1 MIPPPSLIPQHH
13 HFEPPTVH
21 SMRSGASV
29 RSIQNVATTGSE
41 GKEDTVGSPPGT
53 LQVVGEEGVPRFT
66 KDRFYPSRPPERS
79 GSVNVPREL
88 KAETPFFAN
97 TRRSRLPQWMRRT
110 LDRTLHPDKWRR
122 YQEDLRRR
130 VRCFETA
137 TDELNYQKEV
147 VRISR
152 PFGSPDTTPIVPSVQ
167 ADPPPT
173 ATRRGRL
180 QKSLAVSER
189 DCVKTFRSF
198 CSRAASRAV
207 DWMTRGKVDS
217 KANTLRSRSRRRTCV
232 PIEMDSR
239 VRTITPVAGSSST
252 LNRPASSPIPDPLEV
267 SHRPRAST
275 DKPRGKRLVK
285 KRSGDTTHSPTT
297 SVHRNLPLSFKKES
311 DPSHSDHHT
320 IGSSIS
326 SLHPVG
332 PPSRSPSL
340 ASPHTPF
347 SNLPSAHVEPPRLTP
362 LDVKLPGPI
371 DCSAFSDVG
380 SVAGSFTSGGAT
392 LLGSVSFAHG
402 YEKSSSRGSAPRSI
416 SEVKRQGTNTSE
428 ISGTTAASAYSGRMS
443 AFPPGNT
450 RKYTFGEKEGS
461 HFILTT
467 PTRHSRGPTEPPP
480 DYRSSTFRGRY
491 DEGLANERLQSSAG
505 NPPPTN
511 ISQIPS
517 PSFDS
522 AWAGRRGEVMA

>member
-1 MIPPPSLIPQHH
+1 M
-13 HFEPPTVH
+13 
-21 SMRSGASV
+21 
-29 RSIQNVATTGSE
+29 GSE
-41 GKEDTVGSPPGT
+41 GEEDTVCSPPGT
-53 LQVVGEEGVPRFT
+53 WQVVGKEGVPKFT
-66 KDRFYPSRPPERS
+66 KLRFYPSRPPERS
-79 GSVNVPREL
+79 GSVNVPRKL
-88 KAETPFFAN
+88 KADTPFFAH
-97 TRRSRLPQWMRRT
+97 TRPSRLPQWMRRT
-110 LDRTLHPDKWRR
+110 LDRTLHPDHWDR

-152 PFGSPDTTPIVPSVQ
+152 PFGSPDTIPIVPAVQ

-180 QKSLAVSER
+180 QKSLGVSER

-232 PIEMDSR
+232 PIEMDGR
-239 VRTITPVAGSSST
+239 VRTITPVTGSSST
-252 LNRPASSPIPDPLEV
+252 LHRPVSSPIPDPLEV
-267 SHRPRAST
+267 SLDRQSRAST
-275 DKPRGKRLVK
+275 DKPRGNRLVK
-285 KRSGDTTHSPTT
+285 RRSGDTPQFLAT
-297 SVHRNLPLSFKKES
+297 SVHPNRPHPFKQEIDTS
-311 DPSHSDHHT
+311 PSGYQSM
-320 IGSSIS
+320 GSSKY
-326 SLHPVG
+326 SLYSPQA
-332 PPSRSPSL
+332 PSCSPSL
-340 ASPHTPF
+340 PSPHTPS
-347 SNLPSAHVEPPRLTP
+347 SNLPSAYVHPPRLIP
-362 LDVKLPGPI
+362 LAVKLPGPI

-392 LLGSVSFAHG
+392 LLGSVSSAHG
-402 YEKSSSRGSAPRSI
+402 YGKSSSRGSAPRSI
-416 SEVKRQGTNTSE
+416 NEVKRQGTNTSE

-450 RKYTFGEKEGS
+450 RKYTFGEKERS

-480 DYRSSTFRGRY
+480 DYRSSTFWGRY
-491 DEGLANERLQSSAG
+491 DEGLANERLQSSAE